1 MGKAKNAT
9 SRIKFDKGWKQGYYR
24 VVKKILGLVISV
36 VFLFTLS
43 VTVFAQSPNAEIPER
58 NGDYPD
64 PDHPGLR
71 VRVFV
76 HEPHQGK
83 PNPPSQPAE
92 CSDASSSAV
101 VGPTSWK
108 LPSGD
113 FKYKINPSSV
123 PSSVGGANL
132 SSIVS
137 NGFNAWTASINS
149 TARPNLVADGTTT
162 KTRNSL
168 DGQNIITWGRTNGSA
183 LGVTYVWY
191 YTATKLV
198 AEVDTVMNQKFP
210 WNYASCNPSYY
221 NAEDILVHELGHWF
235 GLNDEYNT
243 SYVENTM
250 YGYGSKGEIKKIT
263 PTDGDKAGIN
273 LIYPL

>member
-1 MGKAKNAT
+1 M
-9 SRIKFDKGWKQGYYR
+9 
-24 VVKKILGLVISV
+24 KKLLALVISL
-36 VFLFTLS
+36 VFLLTLS

-76 HEPHQGK
+76 HEPHQDK
-83 PNPPSQPAE
+83 PNSPSQPAE
-92 CSDASSSAV
+92 CLDASSSAI
-101 VGPTSWK
+101 VGSTNWK
-108 LPSGD
+108 LPSAD

-137 NGFNAWTASINS
+137 NDFNTWMVSITSS
-149 TARPNLVADGTTT
+149 TKPNLVSDGTTT
-162 KTRNSL
+162 KTRNSF
-168 DGQNIITWGRTNGSA
+168 DGQNIIAWGRTNGNA

-191 YTATKLV
+191 SPATKLV
-198 AEVDTVMNQKFP
+198 SEADTIMNQKFP
-210 WNYASCNPSYY
+210 WNYGTCSPSNY
-221 NAEDILVHELGHWF
+221 NAEDILTHELGHWF
-235 GLNDEYNT
+235 GLNDEY
-243 SYVENTM
+243 SLDFSENTM